1 MMMSPYGIPMKH
13 GYPYEAGTF
22 LYDSFQRKGKLTL
35 RKPMAF
41 VYINK
46 TLGRSY
52 NREDSIYTSIKSKGR
67 WHGMNTTK
75 VSKLI

>member
-46 TLGRSY
+46 RHLEEAIT
-52 NREDSIYTSIKSKGR
+52 EKTPF
-67 WHGMNTTK
+67 TPA
-75 VSKLI
+75 